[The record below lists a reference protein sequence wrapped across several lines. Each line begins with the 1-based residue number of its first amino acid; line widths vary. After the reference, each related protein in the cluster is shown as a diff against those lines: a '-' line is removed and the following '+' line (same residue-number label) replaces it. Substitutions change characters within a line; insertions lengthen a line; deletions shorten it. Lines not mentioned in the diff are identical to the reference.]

1 MLTMKNKEYSN
12 EIDMRRIIREIKT
25 RRWLFIILFLLIFGL
40 AVAYVARSE
49 SNYTAHSTL
58 LIEDNSGDAQGGR
71 GGSML
76 QMMRIFSTGGFTSS
90 SVDNEM
96 LLISTVD
103 VALRTVKRLNLNV
116 NCIKKKGL
124 TNHTLFEDAP
134 ISLTLDDE
142 CADTMKKAFNVRV
155 EITDGK
161 ADIRVYT
168 GRFFK
173 TTLAEKK
180 NATLPCHI
188 STKHADFTISAN
200 TPDLKNGTFV
210 FGVTSYSNAAWTLYK
225 EVDNKILDK
234 LADGVV
240 FTYTSPNGNK
250 AMAVLNTM
258 MNEYN
263 LKRLERKRETSLT
276 ELNFITERI
285 NSLYTDLRE
294 SEKEVEKFKSESN
307 FVNIEAEA
315 PILLE
320 STLSAHED
328 LLKESAQILYYEQ
341 VLDILENGKDG
352 MLPAFSTPGEGG
364 GGKSGMIGDYN
375 EQMALLLELR
385 RSAKPGNKALSSA
398 EERVNEMRS
407 SIITSFSQLL
417 KASKQAVSQRKSIVG
432 SMDSHLN
439 KLPAFEREYINLS
452 RDQLLKNELYAFLV
466 EKRENALMKLN
477 SQDMLGYVIDK
488 AYLEP
493 KPSIKKTMMV
503 LAAGFIFGIG
513 FPLIIILMLMKRSDK
528 ICNAYDLRKFSLED
542 NTIELNLADTS
553 VNSVRSAIMTRLA
566 KATIY
571 ITASNSDLRENMP
584 KRLVNS
590 FKAAGIPVAEI
601 TPPDNDCILG
611 SEIQNQVSDCMK
623 DSDYVFVEVP
633 ELSRIKDI
641 APVANAGNALCI
653 LIIAADELTRGQFA
667 RYTYGIDTEKII
679 VVLVSKQ
686 MYYEK

>member
-1 MLTMKNKEYSN
+1 M
-12 EIDMRRIIREIKT
+12 
-25 RRWLFIILFLLIFGL
+25 FLCIFGL

-58 LIEDNSGDAQGGR
+58 LIEDNSSDTQGGR
-71 GGSML
+71 GGSMM

-103 VALRTVKRLNLNV
+103 VSLRTVKALNLNV
-116 NCIKKKGL
+116 NCIEKKGI
-124 TNHTLFEDAP
+124 TNHTLFENSP
-134 ISLTLDDE
+134 ISLTLDNE
-142 CADTMKKAFNVRV
+142 CADTMRKAFNVRV
-155 EITDGK
+155 EIANGK
-161 ADIRVYT
+161 ADIRAYT

-180 NATLPCHI
+180 NATLPCRI
-188 STKHADFTISAN
+188 STKYADFTISAN
-200 TPDLKNGTFV
+200 TPDLKDGTFV
-210 FGVTSYSNAAWTLYK
+210 FGVTNYNYAAWKLY
-225 EVDNKILDK
+225 EDVDTKILDK

-240 FTYTSPNGNK
+240 FTYTCPNSNK

-263 LKRLERKRETSLT
+263 LKRLERKRETALT
-276 ELNFITERI
+276 ELNFITDRI
-285 NSLYTDLRE
+285 NSLYSDLRE

-320 STLSAHED
+320 STLSAHEE

-341 VLDILENGKDG
+341 VLDILESGKDG

-364 GGKSGMIGDYN
+364 ASGKSGMIGDYN

-385 RSAKPGNKALSSA
+385 RSAKPGNKALSLA
-398 EERVNEMRS
+398 EERVSEMRS

-439 KLPAFEREYINLS
+439 KLPVFEREYINLS

-493 KPSIKKTMMV
+493 KPSMKKAMIV
-503 LAAGFIFGIG
+503 LAAGFILGISL
-513 FPLIIILMLMKRSDK
+513 PLFITLLLMRSSDK
-528 ICNAYDLRKFSLED
+528 IRNAYDLRKFSLESSTVEI
-542 NTIELNLADTS
+542 NMAGNS

-566 KATIY
+566 NATLY
-571 ITASNSDLRENMP
+571 ITASDNDLKNALLE
-584 KRLVNS
+584 RLVKS
-590 FKAAGIPVAEI
+590 FKVAGIPVAEI
-601 TPPDNDCILG
+601 NPPDTDCILG
-611 SEIQNQVSDCMK
+611 PEIQAQISNCMGNNN
-623 DSDYVFVEVP
+623 YVLVTIPDIEQF
-633 ELSRIKDI
+633 KDI
-641 APVANAGNALCI
+641 APVANTKSSLCI
-653 LIIAADELTRGQFA
+653 MILAAGELNRRQFA
-667 RYTYGIDTEKII
+667 GIISGIDTDKII
-679 VVLVSKQ
+679 VALISK
-686 MYYEK
+686 

>member
-25 RRWLFIILFLLIFGL
+25 RRWLFLTMFLLIFGL

-49 SNYTAHSTL
+49 AKYTAHSTL
-58 LIEDNSGDAQGGR
+58 LIEDSSSDAQGGR

-96 LLISTVD
+96 LLISTND
-103 VALRTVKRLNLNV
+103 VSLRTVKALNLNV
-116 NCIKKKGL
+116 NCIEKKGI
-124 TNHTLFEDAP
+124 TNKTLFENPP
-134 ISLTLDDE
+134 ISLTLDNE
-142 CADTMKKAFNVRV
+142 CADTMRNAFNVRV
-155 EITDGK
+155 KIANGK
-161 ADIRVYT
+161 ADIRAYT

-188 STKHADFTISAN
+188 STKYADFTISAN
-200 TPDLKNGTFV
+200 TPDLKSGTFV
-210 FGVTSYSNAAWTLYK
+210 FGVTSYNDAAWTLYK
-225 EVDNKILDK
+225 EVDTKILDK
-234 LADGVV
+234 LADGIV
-240 FTYTSPNGNK
+240 FTYTCPNGNK

-276 ELNFITERI
+276 ELNFITDRI

-315 PILLE
+315 PILFE

-328 LLKESAQILYYEQ
+328 LLKESALILYYEQ
-341 VLDILENGKDG
+341 VLDILKSNQGG
-352 MLPAFSTPGEGG
+352 MLPAFSTPGEGES
-364 GGKSGMIGDYN
+364 GKSGMIGDYN

-385 RSAKPGNKALSSA
+385 RSAKPGNQALSAA
-398 EERVNEMRS
+398 EERVSEMRA

-417 KASKQAVSQRKSIVG
+417 KASKNAMAQRKSIVG
-432 SMDSHLN
+432 SMDSQLS

-477 SQDMLGYVIDK
+477 SQDRLGYVIDK
-488 AYLEP
+488 AYIEP
-493 KPSIKKTMMV
+493 TPSMKKALVV
-503 LAAGFIFGIG
+503 LAAGFILGIA
-513 FPLIIILMLMKRSDK
+513 FPLFIALLLMRRSDK
-528 ICNAYDLRKFSLED
+528 IRNAYDLRKFSLEG
-542 NTIELNLADTS
+542 NTVELNRADRS
-553 VNSVRSAIMTRLA
+553 VNSVRSAIMTRLS
-566 KATIY
+566 KATLY
-571 ITASNSDLRENMP
+571 ITVSGTDLKKALP
-584 KRLVNS
+584 ARLVES
-590 FKAAGIPVAEI
+590 FKATGIPVAEI
-601 TPPDNDCILG
+601 NPPDTDSILG
-611 SEIQNQVSDCMK
+611 PEIQAQIANSMK
-623 DSDYVFVEVP
+623 DCNYVFVAIP
-633 ELSRIKDI
+633 DILHIKDI
-641 APVANAGNALCI
+641 APVANADDTLCVI
-653 LIIAADELTRGQFA
+653 IIAEGEITRKQFA
-667 RYTYGIDTEKII
+667 GIISGIDTGKIL
-679 VVLVSKQ
+679 VVLTSK
-686 MYYEK
+686 